1 MRFVAIFMLIAVS
14 YAANAITPLDTR
26 NKHETITLDYFLEAC
41 TVIGETG
48 SGLISHFDCESYLYG
63 IMDTQRVLNASLP
76 TEQQACIPEKLAPWQ
91 LYEQIGSV
99 IPDNEWGNLAAP
111 HITHLLRQK
120 YPCGTLNVAENPN
133 GSCTAASTE
142 AAMYECLNAELK
154 KSDAQLNTAYQNL
167 LSRYEKNSVQSS
179 STAETQHIHLKNAQR
194 AWIKMR
200 DASCDFETYE
210 SRTGSGFGTIHTA
223 CLLKQTQKR
232 VEYLNGFIQHP

>member
-1 MRFVAIFMLIAVS
+1 MKLAAFLMLIAVS
-14 YAANAITPLDTR
+14 SAANAITPLDTR
-26 NKHETITLDYFLEAC
+26 NEHETITLDYFMEAC

-48 SGLISHFDCESYLYG
+48 SGLIPYFDCESYLYG

-76 TEQQACIPEKLAPWQ
+76 PEQQACIPEKLAPWQ

-99 IPDNEWGNLAAP
+99 LPDNEWGNLAAP
-111 HITHLLRQK
+111 HITNLLRQK
-120 YPCGTLNVAENPN
+120 YLCGTRNVAEKPH
-133 GSCTAASTE
+133 GSCTAASTQP
-142 AAMYECLNAELK
+142 AMYECLNAELK
-154 KSDAQLNTAYQNL
+154 KFDAQLNTAYQNL

-223 CLLKQTQKR
+223 CLLKQTQQR
-232 VEYLNGFIQHP
+232 VEYLNGFIQPP